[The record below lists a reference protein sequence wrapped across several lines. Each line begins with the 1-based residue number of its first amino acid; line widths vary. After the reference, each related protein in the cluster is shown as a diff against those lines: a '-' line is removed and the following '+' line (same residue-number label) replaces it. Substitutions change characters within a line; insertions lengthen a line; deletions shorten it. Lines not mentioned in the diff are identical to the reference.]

1 MKTRII
7 SILLAVCLIFGLLP
21 VGVLA
26 ANPTSGSCGA
36 NARWEYDAATKT
48 LSISGSGDMT
58 DYETDPV
65 MGIENTPPWD
75 AYREEIEHVI
85 INEGI
90 TSIGAEAFGCEKSDK
105 IYSNLSSA
113 SIAPTVKK
121 IGDAAFEGAEKL
133 KSIELQSVTS
143 IGRRALAYT
152 GLESIYIP
160 ASVEAITED
169 GTDFEWA
176 SCFRGCINLQSIT
189 VASGNPKYRSV
200 DGVLFAENALLCY
213 PAGKAD
219 ASYVVPSGTTRI
231 AGEAFRDNSN
241 ITAVSVPASVQKIG
255 NYAFLFCDNLV
266 NVDLAEGIRE
276 VASTAFAYP
285 AVPTLVLPASVTDFT
300 SDYYRTELVGTAQTL
315 YFTGKTAPAFDTWG
329 CTSNTIVYYP
339 ETATGWDDVQQQ
351 DNVKHYIEQGWL
363 KFKTG
368 TPPTEP
374 SEPTDELKL
383 VSTSPAN
390 DATDVTEDDS
400 LVLTFNQELSK
411 NLNWTKGSIYIKNY
425 NTDETAL
432 KIDSARFYAFGGTV
446 NGNSLT
452 VPLVFSSLEAGKYYI
467 TMDAGVI
474 VSSDGVMSFAGIQ
487 SKQTLSFETYKETQ
501 LYGCDF
507 TMGRDSLMSNNNRF
521 SCGDYY
527 ISGEDY
533 LYLMNKLS
541 IGYQLW
547 VALKQ
552 RVIFSGEFEGNC
564 YGASAVMGLLYTGA
578 LDLNDFDANAK
589 NTFELERPVNNERL
603 RSMLNYYFLLQFS
616 PPFNSIDANDKR
628 KTQIELSEKLLNAL
642 FHSNKPVVLNI
653 TFKGDGGSIAKHSVL
668 AYAVDSSSDPDNY
681 IILCADPNA
690 LFNQYEYVNKGISR
704 ALSPAEMRIDKK
716 TMQVNEY
723 TFYQPLYGAV
733 EIREKG
739 RYSNV
744 KIMSVVDDL
753 VLFENYVKETEDVSF
768 VYDAGSFAVVQTDA
782 RNFTLSSNGKTA
794 QITSEKI
801 DGDLEV
807 IGPIYDYAGNG
818 NDVCSYYV
826 PTVDMCTITYPSN
839 NDFANTSIIFSGE
852 NNTFCAA
859 STCAE
864 KVTFSVDGSV
874 SASGIAGASNL
885 TTTYSGIGNTKAIT
899 VSTDSDNLEI
909 VPTENRVHISSTSD
923 LGNISVEGSSIWS
936 KVLLSG
942 NVDANSADVISK
954 YDDKQ
959 GTVLELQNNDGNTVA
974 SARTNYRVCYISNGG
989 SFVDAVTNIPYN
1001 TKLQQ
1006 PESPTKTG
1014 YRFAGWYKDEALTQQ
1029 WRFDRDVVT
1038 EDMELY
1044 AKWVKQGQTS
1054 GSNST
1059 SSNAPQQNDTAKDVF
1074 TDVSKTDYFYDAV
1087 LWAVENGIT
1096 TGTSRTRF
1104 SPYATCTRAQA
1115 VTFLWRASGS
1125 PTPKNSRMPFAD
1137 VSPSA
1142 YYYDAVLWAL
1152 EEDLTTGTS
1161 STTFSPD
1168 AVIDRAQAVTFLHR
1182 ANGAPSVTGRTAF
1195 TDVPQ
1200 TAYYADAVKWAVDH
1214 GITTGTSATAFSPN
1228 ASCTRAQIVT
1238 FLYRAYRG

>member
-90 TSIGAEAFGCEKSDK
+90 TSIGAEAFGCERSDK

-390 DATDVTEDDS
+390 GATDVTEDDS

-411 NLNWTKGSIYIKNY
+411 NLNW
-425 NTDETAL
+425 L
-432 KIDSARFYAFGGTV
+432 K
-446 NGNSLT
+446 
-452 VPLVFSSLEAGKYYI
+452 
-467 TMDAGVI
+467 
-474 VSSDGVMSFAGIQ
+474 
-487 SKQTLSFETYKETQ
+487 
-501 LYGCDF
+501 
-507 TMGRDSLMSNNNRF
+507 
-521 SCGDYY
+521 
-527 ISGEDY
+527 
-533 LYLMNKLS
+533 
-541 IGYQLW
+541 
-547 VALKQ
+547 
-552 RVIFSGEFEGNC
+552 
-564 YGASAVMGLLYTGA
+564 
-578 LDLNDFDANAK
+578 
-589 NTFELERPVNNERL
+589 
-603 RSMLNYYFLLQFS
+603 
-616 PPFNSIDANDKR
+616 
-628 KTQIELSEKLLNAL
+628 
-642 FHSNKPVVLNI
+642 
-653 TFKGDGGSIAKHSVL
+653 
-668 AYAVDSSSDPDNY
+668 
-681 IILCADPNA
+681 
-690 LFNQYEYVNKGISR
+690 
-704 ALSPAEMRIDKK
+704 
-716 TMQVNEY
+716 
-723 TFYQPLYGAV
+723 
-733 EIREKG
+733 
-739 RYSNV
+739 
-744 KIMSVVDDL
+744 
-753 VLFENYVKETEDVSF
+753 
-768 VYDAGSFAVVQTDA
+768 
-782 RNFTLSSNGKTA
+782 
-794 QITSEKI
+794 
-801 DGDLEV
+801 
-807 IGPIYDYAGNG
+807 
-818 NDVCSYYV
+818 
-826 PTVDMCTITYPSN
+826 
-839 NDFANTSIIFSGE
+839 
-852 NNTFCAA
+852 
-859 STCAE
+859 
-864 KVTFSVDGSV
+864 
-874 SASGIAGASNL
+874 
-885 TTTYSGIGNTKAIT
+885 
-899 VSTDSDNLEI
+899 
-909 VPTENRVHISSTSD
+909 
-923 LGNISVEGSSIWS
+923 GNI
-936 KVLLSG
+936 
-942 NVDANSADVISK
+942 
-954 YDDKQ
+954 Y
-959 GTVLELQNNDGNTVA
+959 
-974 SARTNYRVCYISNGG
+974 
-989 SFVDAVTNIPYN
+989 
-1001 TKLQQ
+1001 
-1006 PESPTKTG
+1006 
-1014 YRFAGWYKDEALTQQ
+1014 
-1029 WRFDRDVVT
+1029 
-1038 EDMELY
+1038 
-1044 AKWVKQGQTS
+1044 
-1054 GSNST
+1054 
-1059 SSNAPQQNDTAKDVF
+1059 
-1074 TDVSKTDYFYDAV
+1074 
-1087 LWAVENGIT
+1087 
-1096 TGTSRTRF
+1096 
-1104 SPYATCTRAQA
+1104 
-1115 VTFLWRASGS
+1115 
-1125 PTPKNSRMPFAD
+1125 
-1137 VSPSA
+1137 
-1142 YYYDAVLWAL
+1142 
-1152 EEDLTTGTS
+1152 
-1161 STTFSPD
+1161 
-1168 AVIDRAQAVTFLHR
+1168 
-1182 ANGAPSVTGRTAF
+1182 
-1195 TDVPQ
+1195 
-1200 TAYYADAVKWAVDH
+1200 
-1214 GITTGTSATAFSPN
+1214 
-1228 ASCTRAQIVT
+1228 
-1238 FLYRAYRG
+1238 

>member
-390 DATDVTEDDS
+390 GATDVTEDDS

-432 KIDSARFYAFGGTV
+432 KIDSAKFYALGGTV
-446 NGNSLT
+446 NGKTLT
-452 VPLVFSSLEAGKYYI
+452 VPGVFVGLRTGKYYVSVDADVI
-467 TMDAGVI
+467 TNASGKT
-474 VSSDGVMSFAGIQ
+474 FAGI
-487 SKQTLSFETYKETQ
+487 KKGTL
-501 LYGCDF
+501 
-507 TMGRDSLMSNNNRF
+507 
-521 SCGDYY
+521 
-527 ISGEDY
+527 
-533 LYLMNKLS
+533 
-541 IGYQLW
+541 
-547 VALKQ
+547 
-552 RVIFSGEFEGNC
+552 
-564 YGASAVMGLLYTGA
+564 
-578 LDLNDFDANAK
+578 
-589 NTFELERPVNNERL
+589 
-603 RSMLNYYFLLQFS
+603 
-616 PPFNSIDANDKR
+616 
-628 KTQIELSEKLLNAL
+628 
-642 FHSNKPVVLNI
+642 
-653 TFKGDGGSIAKHSVL
+653 
-668 AYAVDSSSDPDNY
+668 
-681 IILCADPNA
+681 
-690 LFNQYEYVNKGISR
+690 
-704 ALSPAEMRIDKK
+704 
-716 TMQVNEY
+716 
-723 TFYQPLYGAV
+723 
-733 EIREKG
+733 
-739 RYSNV
+739 
-744 KIMSVVDDL
+744 
-753 VLFENYVKETEDVSF
+753 
-768 VYDAGSFAVVQTDA
+768 SFAVVFSPYDTNWVWGKDNYRFTNDPFSFGLSYYIKDSDLENFLDKLKNTEIESVADFVARGGSDKEKIKNLYANKLKRWSGSCYGLALTAALFKGDILKPESQGADTVFDIAMNKDVKSFINIYHLSQKVGAA
-782 RNFTLSSNGKTA
+782 RNRSIGLIGNEKDAEDEEEREEIRNIEAVVQSLWNQACLVGKAGASEKPFLVYIGYKKPGSSEGSWGHAVICYGAQEGTFSYTKEIDKLVSKEYSFSKRLLIADPNYLSETYIYIDDDNRFAIASAYPYANRFGYFEATLDDLNSFTFRDSNVTTIIIDVASDDKVKVSTMDGTAIVQKGYILSANGINISEDFLDIEGENGSNSSVYSYILRSNADRVTLSA
-794 QITSEKI
+794 V
-801 DGDLEV
+801 DGDKLNADIQ
-807 IGPIYDYAGNG
+807 IGNYS
-818 NDVCSYYV
+818 V
-826 PTVDMCTITYPSN
+826 
-839 NDFANTSIIFSGE
+839 
-852 NNTFCAA
+852 
-859 STCAE
+859 
-864 KVTFSVDGSV
+864 SVDGTLDSFTAGKNGTVNIENADDDIQLDLAINDADFDFVSISGNADGDTTLSV
-874 SASGIAGASNL
+874 TSSAV
-885 TTTYSGIGNTKAIT
+885 T
-899 VSTDSDNLEI
+899 VSGEIADMEFTNMNRQTETSTAVVHGDLDAKFTLKNDAVVAAVDKDRDGTFETTLDSDTAQHQFKYVINANDTHTARCTLCDKTI
-909 VPTENRVHISSTSD
+909 TEKHVFVNGVCVC
-923 LGNISVEGSSIWS
+923 G
-936 KVLLSG
+936 
-942 NVDANSADVISK
+942 
-954 YDDKQ
+954 
-959 GTVLELQNNDGNTVA
+959 
-974 SARTNYRVCYISNGG
+974 AR
-989 SFVDAVTNIPYN
+989 
-1001 TKLQQ
+1001 K
-1006 PESPTKTG
+1006 
-1014 YRFAGWYKDEALTQQ
+1014 
-1029 WRFDRDVVT
+1029 
-1038 EDMELY
+1038 
-1044 AKWVKQGQTS
+1044 TS
-1054 GSNST
+1054 GSIDDSSHGST
-1059 SSNAPQQNDTAKDVF
+1059 RPITNNRINF

-1115 VTFLWRASGS
+1115 VTFLWRSSGS
-1125 PTPKNSRMPFAD
+1125 PAPKNGRMPFAD

-1152 EEDLTTGTS
+1152 EEGITIGTS
-1161 STTFSPD
+1161 SATFSPD

>member
-1 MKTRII
+1 MKSRIV
-7 SILLAVCLIFGLLP
+7 SILLAVCILFSVLP
-21 VGVLA
+21 VGILA
-26 ANPTSGSCGA
+26 AEPTSGSCGK
-36 NARWEYDAATKT
+36 NATWSYNAATKT

-383 VSTSPAN
+383 VSTSPAS
-390 DATDVTEDDS
+390 DATVTEDDS

-411 NLNWTKGSIYIKNY
+411 NLNWLKGNIYIKHY
-425 NTDETAL
+425 DTDETAL
-432 KIDSARFYAFGGTV
+432 KIDSAKFYALGGTV
-446 NGNSLT
+446 NGKTLT
-452 VPLVFSSLEAGKYYI
+452 VPGVFVGLRTGKYYVSVDADVI
-467 TMDAGVI
+467 TNASGKT
-474 VSSDGVMSFAGIQ
+474 FAGI
-487 SKQTLSFETYKETQ
+487 KKGTL
-501 LYGCDF
+501 
-507 TMGRDSLMSNNNRF
+507 
-521 SCGDYY
+521 
-527 ISGEDY
+527 
-533 LYLMNKLS
+533 
-541 IGYQLW
+541 
-547 VALKQ
+547 
-552 RVIFSGEFEGNC
+552 
-564 YGASAVMGLLYTGA
+564 
-578 LDLNDFDANAK
+578 
-589 NTFELERPVNNERL
+589 
-603 RSMLNYYFLLQFS
+603 
-616 PPFNSIDANDKR
+616 
-628 KTQIELSEKLLNAL
+628 
-642 FHSNKPVVLNI
+642 
-653 TFKGDGGSIAKHSVL
+653 
-668 AYAVDSSSDPDNY
+668 
-681 IILCADPNA
+681 
-690 LFNQYEYVNKGISR
+690 
-704 ALSPAEMRIDKK
+704 
-716 TMQVNEY
+716 
-723 TFYQPLYGAV
+723 
-733 EIREKG
+733 
-739 RYSNV
+739 
-744 KIMSVVDDL
+744 
-753 VLFENYVKETEDVSF
+753 
-768 VYDAGSFAVVQTDA
+768 SFAVVFSPYDTNWVWGKDNYRFTNDPFSFGLSYYIKDSDLENFLDKLKNTEIESVADFVARGGSDKEKIENLYANKLKRWSGSCYGLALTAALFKGDILKPESQGADTVFDIAMNKDVKSFINIYHLSQKVGAA
-782 RNFTLSSNGKTA
+782 RNRSIGLIGNEKDAEDEEEREEIRNIEAVVQSLWNQACLVGKAGASEKPFLVYIGYKKPGSSEGSWGHAVICYGAQEGTFSYTKEIDKLVSKEYSFSKRLLIADPNYLSETYIYIDDDNRFAIASAYPYANRFGYFEATLDDLNSFTFRDSNVTTIIIDVASDDKVKVSTMDGTAIVQKGYILSANGINISEDFLDIEGENGSNSSVYSYILRSNADRVTLSA
-794 QITSEKI
+794 V
-801 DGDLEV
+801 DGDKLNADIQ
-807 IGPIYDYAGNG
+807 IGNYS
-818 NDVCSYYV
+818 V
-826 PTVDMCTITYPSN
+826 
-839 NDFANTSIIFSGE
+839 
-852 NNTFCAA
+852 
-859 STCAE
+859 
-864 KVTFSVDGSV
+864 SVDGTLDSFTAGKNGTVNIENADDDIQLDLAINDADFDFVSISGNADGDTTLSV
-874 SASGIAGASNL
+874 TSN
-885 TTTYSGIGNTKAIT
+885 AVT
-899 VSTDSDNLEI
+899 VSGEIADMEFTNMNRQTETSTAVVHGDLDAKFTLKNDAVVAAVDKDRDGTFETTLDSDTAQHQFKYVINANGTHTARCTLCDKTI
-909 VPTENRVHISSTSD
+909 TEKHVFVNGVCVC
-923 LGNISVEGSSIWS
+923 G
-936 KVLLSG
+936 
-942 NVDANSADVISK
+942 
-954 YDDKQ
+954 
-959 GTVLELQNNDGNTVA
+959 
-974 SARTNYRVCYISNGG
+974 AR
-989 SFVDAVTNIPYN
+989 
-1001 TKLQQ
+1001 K
-1006 PESPTKTG
+1006 
-1014 YRFAGWYKDEALTQQ
+1014 
-1029 WRFDRDVVT
+1029 
-1038 EDMELY
+1038 
-1044 AKWVKQGQTS
+1044 TS
-1054 GSNST
+1054 GSIDDSSHGST
-1059 SSNAPQQNDTAKDVF
+1059 RPITNNRINF

-1096 TGTSRTRF
+1096 AGTSRTRF

-1125 PTPKNSRMPFAD
+1125 PAPKNSRMPFED

-1152 EEDLTTGTS
+1152 EEGITTGTS

-1182 ANGAPSVTGRTAF
+1182 ANGAPSVTGRTVF

-1214 GITTGTSATAFSPN
+1214 GITTGTSATAFSSD

-1238 FLYRAYRG
+1238 FLYRACRG